1 MQLNKIKLHSCT
13 TFASAQSQIT
23 LDDDYNVPDYRP
35 DIVKVLKE
43 KGELHFDEVKA
54 AAGAAWLKGRL
65 VFRVLYR
72 SDQENGKISC
82 LKGEIPFQEKLN
94 MDGVQ
99 EYDVIQASGEIE
111 DLTIGVIHS
120 RKISVRAVILLK
132 TEEPREKEDELCVGI
147 EADDGCEKRYR
158 NTNILQL
165 LCMKRDQC
173 RQKSEITLPSSKPNV
188 QEILW
193 KSLEIRNLDT
203 KMGQDGVKLSGEVL
217 ISVLYQEE
225 EETDRVQW
233 YETVIPLDCG
243 VECDAGTEADIIYKV
258 KARPASMELEVK
270 PDYDGEERVLVLEL
284 VMNLDIRV
292 WKEQEISML
301 EDVYSLKQEI
311 IPVCTGVTL
320 HHISVKND
328 SQCRLTEQMELAE
341 SQEKILQI
349 CSCEG
354 TVHLESTELT
364 EQGVR
369 AEGILVTEL
378 LYITTDDQMP
388 IGSAR
393 EIYPFEQLIE
403 IPQQTARTERNK
415 LEELEALERK
425 NKLQTELDCRISQ
438 LSAVMLDQDHVEIK
452 AVIGLDL
459 LAFEQE
465 QIDNITDTREEP
477 LDMEQLQKR
486 PGLVGYIAKDG
497 DSLWSIAKE
506 NHTTVEDI
514 LRDNHRTDEELRRGE
529 KILIVK
535 KVELNSYE
543 S

>member
-233 YETVIPLDCG
+233 YEMVIPLDCG

-301 EDVYSLKQEI
+301 EDVYSLKKEI

-403 IPQQTARTERNK
+403 IPQQTVRTERNK
-415 LEELEALERK
+415 PEGPETLEQK

-452 AVIGLDL
+452 AVIGLNL

-465 QIDNITDTREEP
+465 QIDNITDTCEEP

-514 LRDNHRTDEELRRGE
+514 LRDNHRTDEDLRRGE

>member
-35 DIVKVLKE
+35 DIVKVFKE
-43 KGELHFDEVKA
+43 KGDLHFDEAKA

-233 YETVIPLDCG
+233 YEMVIPLDCG

-301 EDVYSLKQEI
+301 EDVYSLKKEI

-415 LEELEALERK
+415 PEELEALERK

-465 QIDNITDTREEP
+465 QIDNITDMREEP

-514 LRDNHRTDEELRRGE
+514 LRDNHRTDENLCRGE

>member
-1 MQLNKIKLHSCT
+1 
-13 TFASAQSQIT
+13 
-23 LDDDYNVPDYRP
+23 
-35 DIVKVLKE
+35 
-43 KGELHFDEVKA
+43 
-54 AAGAAWLKGRL
+54 
-65 VFRVLYR
+65 
-72 SDQENGKISC
+72 
-82 LKGEIPFQEKLN
+82 

-132 TEEPREKEDELCVGI
+132 TEEPREKEEELCVGA

-158 NTNILQL
+158 NTDILQL
-165 LCMKRDQC
+165 VCRKRDQC

-193 KSLEIRNLDT
+193 KSLEIRNLET
-203 KMGQDGVKLSGEVL
+203 KAGQDGVKLSGEVL
-217 ISVLYQEE
+217 VSVLYQEE
-225 EETDRVQW
+225 EETDRIQW

-243 VECDAGTEADIIYKV
+243 VECDAGAEADIIYKV
-258 KARPASMELEVK
+258 KAEPASMELEVK

-284 VMNLDIRV
+284 VMNLDIRI

-301 EDVYSLKQEI
+301 EDIYSLKKEI
-311 IPVCTGVTL
+311 IPVRTGVTL
-320 HHISVKND
+320 QHISVKND

-354 TVHLESTELT
+354 TVHLENTELT
-364 EQGVR
+364 GQGVR

-393 EIYPFEQLIE
+393 EIYPFEQFIE
-403 IPQQTARTERNK
+403 IPQQTVRTERNK
-415 LEELEALERK
+415 PEGPETLEQK

-452 AVIGLDL
+452 AVIGLNL

-465 QIDNITDTREEP
+465 QIDNITDTCEEP

-514 LRDNHRTDEELRRGE
+514 LRDNHRTDEDLRRGE

>member
-43 KGELHFDEVKA
+43 KGELHFDEAKA

-233 YETVIPLDCG
+233 YEMVIPLDCG

-301 EDVYSLKQEI
+301 EDVYSLKKEI

-403 IPQQTARTERNK
+403 IPQQTARTECNK
-415 LEELEALERK
+415 PEELEALERK

-497 DSLWSIAKE
+497 DSFWSIAKE

-514 LRDNHRTDEELRRGE
+514 LRDNHRTDENLCRGE

>member
-301 EDVYSLKQEI
+301 EDVYSLKKEI

-328 SQCRLTEQMELAE
+328 SQCRLNEQMELAE

-415 LEELEALERK
+415 PEELEALERK

-514 LRDNHRTDEELRRGE
+514 LRDNHRTDENLCRGE

>member
-43 KGELHFDEVKA
+43 KGELHFDEAKA

-301 EDVYSLKQEI
+301 EDVYSLKKEI

-514 LRDNHRTDEELRRGE
+514 LRDNHRTDENLCRGE

>member
-43 KGELHFDEVKA
+43 KGELHFDEAKA

-233 YETVIPLDCG
+233 YEMVIPLDCG

-301 EDVYSLKQEI
+301 EDVYSLKKEI

-415 LEELEALERK
+415 PEELEALERK

-465 QIDNITDTREEP
+465 QIDNITDMREEA

-514 LRDNHRTDEELRRGE
+514 LRDNHRTDENLCRGE

>member
-43 KGELHFDEVKA
+43 KGELHFDEAKA

-147 EADDGCEKRYR
+147 EADNGCEKRYR

-301 EDVYSLKQEI
+301 EDVYSLKKEI

-415 LEELEALERK
+415 PEELEALERK

-514 LRDNHRTDEELRRGE
+514 LRDNHRTDENLCRGE

>member
-1 MQLNKIKLHSCT
+1 MQLNKIKLHSCM

-301 EDVYSLKQEI
+301 EDVYSLKKEI

-415 LEELEALERK
+415 PEELEALERK

-514 LRDNHRTDEELRRGE
+514 LRDKHRTDEDLRRGE

>member
-258 KARPASMELEVK
+258 KAEPTSMELEVK

-301 EDVYSLKQEI
+301 EDVYSLKKEI

-393 EIYPFEQLIE
+393 EIYPFEQFIE
-403 IPQQTARTERNK
+403 IPQQTVRTEQNK
-415 LEELEALERK
+415 PEGTETLEQK

-452 AVIGLDL
+452 AVIGLNL

-465 QIDNITDTREEP
+465 QIDNITDTCEEP

-514 LRDNHRTDEELRRGE
+514 LQDNHRTDENLRRGD

-535 KVELNSYE
+535 KVELDSCE
-543 S
+543 A

>member
-43 KGELHFDEVKA
+43 KGELQFDEVKA

-65 VFRVLYR
+65 VFKVLYR

-132 TEEPREKEDELCVGI
+132 TEEPQEKEDELCVGI

-258 KARPASMELEVK
+258 KARTASMELEVK

-354 TVHLESTELT
+354 TVHLESAELT

-403 IPQQTARTERNK
+403 IPQQTVRTERNK

-465 QIDNITDTREEP
+465 QIDNITDMREEP

-514 LRDNHRTDEELRRGE
+514 LRDNHRTDEDLRRGE

>member
-132 TEEPREKEDELCVGI
+132 TEEPQEKEDELCVGI

-301 EDVYSLKQEI
+301 EDVYSLKKEI

-320 HHISVKND
+320 HHISVKNE

-415 LEELEALERK
+415 PEELEALERK

-465 QIDNITDTREEP
+465 QIDNITDMREEA

-514 LRDNHRTDEELRRGE
+514 LRDTHRTDEDLRRGE

>member
-43 KGELHFDEVKA
+43 KGELHFYEVKA

-132 TEEPREKEDELCVGI
+132 TEEPQEKEDELCVGI

-301 EDVYSLKQEI
+301 EDVYSLKKEI

-415 LEELEALERK
+415 PEELEALERK

-465 QIDNITDTREEP
+465 QIDNITDMREEA

-514 LRDNHRTDEELRRGE
+514 LRDNHRTDEDLRRGE

>member
-188 QEILW
+188 HEILW

-301 EDVYSLKQEI
+301 EDVYSLKKEI

-465 QIDNITDTREEP
+465 QIDNITDTREDP

-514 LRDNHRTDEELRRGE
+514 LRDNHRTDENLCRGE

>member
-43 KGELHFDEVKA
+43 KGELHFDEAKA

-233 YETVIPLDCG
+233 YEMVIPLDCG

-301 EDVYSLKQEI
+301 EDVYSLKKEI

-415 LEELEALERK
+415 PEELEALERK

-514 LRDNHRTDEELRRGE
+514 LRDNHRTDKDLCRGE

>member
-35 DIVKVLKE
+35 DIVKMLKE

-354 TVHLESTELT
+354 TVHLENTELT

-514 LRDNHRTDEELRRGE
+514 LRDNHRTDENLCRGE

>member
-43 KGELHFDEVKA
+43 KGELHFDEAKA

-301 EDVYSLKQEI
+301 EDVYSLKKEI

-403 IPQQTARTERNK
+403 IPQQTVRTERNK
-415 LEELEALERK
+415 PEGPETLEQK

-438 LSAVMLDQDHVEIK
+438 LSAVMLNQDHVEIK

-465 QIDNITDTREEP
+465 QIDNITDMREEA

-514 LRDNHRTDEELRRGE
+514 LRDNHRTDEDLRRGE

>member
-132 TEEPREKEDELCVGI
+132 TEEPQEKEDELCVGI

-301 EDVYSLKQEI
+301 EDVYSLKKEI

-354 TVHLESTELT
+354 TVHLENTELT

-452 AVIGLDL
+452 AVIGLNL

-465 QIDNITDTREEP
+465 QIDNITDTCEEP

-514 LRDNHRTDEELRRGE
+514 LRDNHRTDEDLRRGE

>member
-1 MQLNKIKLHSCT
+1 MQLNKIKLHSCA

-43 KGELHFDEVKA
+43 KGELHFDEAKA

-301 EDVYSLKQEI
+301 EDVYSLKKEI

-415 LEELEALERK
+415 PEELEALERK

-465 QIDNITDTREEP
+465 QIDNITDTREGP

-514 LRDNHRTDEELRRGE
+514 LRDNHRTDENLCRGE

>member
-43 KGELHFDEVKA
+43 KGELHFDEAKA

-233 YETVIPLDCG
+233 YEMVIPLDCG

-301 EDVYSLKQEI
+301 EDVYSLKKEI

-415 LEELEALERK
+415 PEELEALERK

-465 QIDNITDTREEP
+465 QIDNITDMREEA

-486 PGLVGYIAKDG
+486 PGLVGYKAKDG

-514 LRDNHRTDEELRRGE
+514 LRDNHRTDEDLRRGE

>member
-43 KGELHFDEVKA
+43 NGELHFDEVKA

-132 TEEPREKEDELCVGI
+132 TEEPQEKEDELCVGI

-301 EDVYSLKQEI
+301 EDVYSLKKEI

-415 LEELEALERK
+415 PEELEALERK

-465 QIDNITDTREEP
+465 QIDNITDMREEA

-506 NHTTVEDI
+506 NHTTMEDI
-514 LRDNHRTDEELRRGE
+514 LRDNHRTDEDLRRGE

>member
-301 EDVYSLKQEI
+301 EDIYSLKKEI
-311 IPVCTGVTL
+311 IPVRTGVTL
-320 HHISVKND
+320 QHISVKND

-369 AEGILVTEL
+369 AEGVLVTEL

-514 LRDNHRTDEELRRGE
+514 LQDNHRTDENLRRGD

>member
-23 LDDDYNVPDYRP
+23 LDDDYNVPDYRS

-132 TEEPREKEDELCVGI
+132 TEEPREKEEELCVGA

-158 NTNILQL
+158 NTDILQL
-165 LCMKRDQC
+165 VCRKRDQC

-193 KSLEIRNLDT
+193 KSLEIRNLET
-203 KMGQDGVKLSGEVL
+203 KAGQDGVKLSGEVL
-217 ISVLYQEE
+217 VSVLYQEE
-225 EETDRVQW
+225 EETDRIQW

-465 QIDNITDTREEP
+465 QIDNITDTREDP

-514 LRDNHRTDEELRRGE
+514 LRDNHRTDEDLRRGE

>member
-132 TEEPREKEDELCVGI
+132 TEEPQEKEDELCVGI

-301 EDVYSLKQEI
+301 EDVYSLKKEI

-393 EIYPFEQLIE
+393 EIYPFEQFIE
-403 IPQQTARTERNK
+403 IPQQTVRTERNK
-415 LEELEALERK
+415 PEGPETLEQK

-452 AVIGLDL
+452 AVIGLNL

-465 QIDNITDTREEP
+465 QIDNITDTCEEP

-514 LRDNHRTDEELRRGE
+514 LRDNHRTDENLCRGE

>member
-132 TEEPREKEDELCVGI
+132 TEEPQEKEDELCVGI

-301 EDVYSLKQEI
+301 EDVYSLKKEI

-328 SQCRLTEQMELAE
+328 SQCRLNEQMELAE

-364 EQGVR
+364 GQGVR

-393 EIYPFEQLIE
+393 EIYPFEQFIE
-403 IPQQTARTERNK
+403 IPQQTVRTERNK
-415 LEELEALERK
+415 PEGPETLEQK

-452 AVIGLDL
+452 AVIGLNL

-465 QIDNITDTREEP
+465 QIDNITDTCEEP

-514 LRDNHRTDEELRRGE
+514 LRDNHRTDEDLRRGE

>member
-1 MQLNKIKLHSCT
+1 MQLNKIKLHSCMK
-13 TFASAQSQIT
+13 FASAQSQIT

-43 KGELHFDEVKA
+43 KGELHFEEVKA

-65 VFRVLYR
+65 VFKVLYR

-120 RKISVRAVILLK
+120 RKISVRAVILLNA
-132 TEEPREKEDELCVGI
+132 EEQREKDEELCVGL
-147 EADDGCEKRYR
+147 EEECGCEQRYR
-158 NTNILQL
+158 STKVLQL
-165 LCMKRDQC
+165 LCRKHDQC
-173 RQKSEITLPSSKPNV
+173 RQKTEITLPSSKPNV

-193 KSLEIRNLDT
+193 KSLEIRNMDT
-203 KMGQDGVKLSGEVL
+203 KMGQDGIKIGGEILV
-217 ISVLYQEE
+217 SVLYQEE
-225 EETDRVQW
+225 EEAGRVQW

-243 VECDAGTEADIIYKV
+243 VECDAGAESDSIYKV
-258 KARPASMELEVK
+258 KVEPVSKELEVK

-284 VMNLDIRV
+284 VLNLDIRV

-301 EDVYSLKQEI
+301 EDLYSLKKEL
-311 IPVCTGVTL
+311 IPVCSGVTL
-320 HHISVKND
+320 NHISVKND
-328 SQCRLTEQMELAE
+328 SQCRLTEQMELTE

-354 TVHLESTELT
+354 TVHLEHTELT

-369 AEGILVTEL
+369 AEGILVAEL

-403 IPQQTARTERNK
+403 IPQQSVGKRIELQMTEQNNR
-415 LEELEALERK
+415 
-425 NKLQTELDCRISQ
+425 LQTELECRINQ

-452 AVIGLDL
+452 AVIALDL

-465 QIDNITDTREEP
+465 VIDNITDTKEEP

-497 DSLWSIAKE
+497 DSLWNIAKE
-506 NHTTVEDI
+506 NHTTVGDI
-514 LRDNHRTDEELRRGE
+514 LRDNHRTDENLRRGE

-535 KVELNSYE
+535 KVE
-543 S
+543 

>member
-132 TEEPREKEDELCVGI
+132 TEEPQEKEDELCVGI

-301 EDVYSLKQEI
+301 EDIYSLKKEI
-311 IPVCTGVTL
+311 IPVRTGVTL
-320 HHISVKND
+320 QHISVKND

-354 TVHLESTELT
+354 TVHLENTELT
-364 EQGVR
+364 GQGVR

-393 EIYPFEQLIE
+393 EIYPFEQFIE
-403 IPQQTARTERNK
+403 IPQQTVRTERNK
-415 LEELEALERK
+415 PEGPETLEQK

-452 AVIGLDL
+452 AVIGLNL

-465 QIDNITDTREEP
+465 QIDNITDTCEEP

-514 LRDNHRTDEELRRGE
+514 LRDNHRTDENLCRGE

>member
-132 TEEPREKEDELCVGI
+132 TEEPREKEDEICVGI

-354 TVHLESTELT
+354 TVHLENTELT

-514 LRDNHRTDEELRRGE
+514 LRDNHRTDENLCRGE

>member
-132 TEEPREKEDELCVGI
+132 TEETREKEDELCVGI

-301 EDVYSLKQEI
+301 EDVYSLKKEI

-415 LEELEALERK
+415 PEELEALERK

-514 LRDNHRTDEELRRGE
+514 LRDNHRTDENLCRGE

>member
-43 KGELHFDEVKA
+43 KGELHFDEAKA

-132 TEEPREKEDELCVGI
+132 TEEPQEKEDELCVGI

-233 YETVIPLDCG
+233 YEMVIPLDCG

-301 EDVYSLKQEI
+301 EDVYSLKKEI

-388 IGSAR
+388 LGSAR

-415 LEELEALERK
+415 PEELEALERK

-465 QIDNITDTREEP
+465 QIDNITDMREEA

-514 LRDNHRTDEELRRGE
+514 LRDNHRTDKDLCRGE

>member
-54 AAGAAWLKGRL
+54 TAGAAWLKGRL

-132 TEEPREKEDELCVGI
+132 TEEPQEKEDELCVGI

-301 EDVYSLKQEI
+301 EDVYSLKKEI

-415 LEELEALERK
+415 PEELEALERK

-514 LRDNHRTDEELRRGE
+514 LRDNHRTDENLCRGE

>member
-132 TEEPREKEDELCVGI
+132 TEEPREKEEELCVGA

-158 NTNILQL
+158 NTDILQL
-165 LCMKRDQC
+165 VCRKRDQC

-193 KSLEIRNLDT
+193 KSLEIRNLET
-203 KMGQDGVKLSGEVL
+203 KAGQDGVKLSGEVL
-217 ISVLYQEE
+217 VSVLYQEE
-225 EETDRVQW
+225 EETDRIQW

-243 VECDAGTEADIIYKV
+243 VVRDAGPEADIIYKV

-465 QIDNITDTREEP
+465 QIDNITDTREDP

-514 LRDNHRTDEELRRGE
+514 LRDNHRTDEDLRRGE

>member
-1 MQLNKIKLHSCT
+1 MQLNKIKLHSCM

-94 MDGVQ
+94 MNGVQ

-301 EDVYSLKQEI
+301 EDVYSLKKEI

-354 TVHLESTELT
+354 TVHLENTELT

-415 LEELEALERK
+415 PEELEALERK

-452 AVIGLDL
+452 AVIGLNL

-497 DSLWSIAKE
+497 DSFWSIAKE

-514 LRDNHRTDEELRRGE
+514 LRDNHRTDENLCRGE

>member
-43 KGELHFDEVKA
+43 KGELHFDEAKA

-233 YETVIPLDCG
+233 YEMVIPLDCG

-301 EDVYSLKQEI
+301 EDVYSLKKEI

-415 LEELEALERK
+415 PEELEALERK

-497 DSLWSIAKE
+497 DSFWSIAKE

-514 LRDNHRTDEELRRGE
+514 LRDNHRTDENLCRGE

>member
-43 KGELHFDEVKA
+43 KGELHFDEAKA

-132 TEEPREKEDELCVGI
+132 TEEPREKEDELCVEI

-233 YETVIPLDCG
+233 YEMVIPLDCG

-301 EDVYSLKQEI
+301 EDVYSLKKEI

-403 IPQQTARTERNK
+403 IPQQTARTECNK
-415 LEELEALERK
+415 PEELEALERK

-497 DSLWSIAKE
+497 DSFWSIAKE

-514 LRDNHRTDEELRRGE
+514 LRDNHRTDENLCRGE

>member
-132 TEEPREKEDELCVGI
+132 TEEPREKEEELCVGA

-158 NTNILQL
+158 NTDILQL
-165 LCMKRDQC
+165 VCRKRDQC

-193 KSLEIRNLDT
+193 KSLEIRNLET
-203 KMGQDGVKLSGEVL
+203 KAGQDGVKLSGEVL
-217 ISVLYQEE
+217 VSVLYQEE
-225 EETDRVQW
+225 EETDRIQW

-301 EDVYSLKQEI
+301 EDVYSLKKEI

-415 LEELEALERK
+415 PEELEALERK

-452 AVIGLDL
+452 AVIGLNL

-465 QIDNITDTREEP
+465 QIDNITDTCEEP

-514 LRDNHRTDEELRRGE
+514 LRDNHRTDEDLRRGE